1 MSEIR
6 PGLGQ
11 IRPGSGQLVS
21 GLKFVW
27 GGGMNVEKRRCS
39 VRILLGSG
47 TLNYKQSNFI
57 FLNNDFKIRMNFAV
71 PTAFSGFSV
80 WRKIE

>member
-1 MSEIR
+1 
-6 PGLGQ
+6 
-11 IRPGSGQLVS
+11 
-21 GLKFVW
+21 
-27 GGGMNVEKRRCS
+27 MNVEKRRCS

-71 PTAFSGFSV
+71 STAFSGFSV
-80 WRKIE
+80 